1 MDNKEILLTALI
13 EEENKRIKDKIS
25 DSQSVVK
32 LISDNKIELNGI
44 FTTQDLRNLTWEMVV
59 VGATKRRI
67 IGYSREDRDGDCK

>member
-32 LISDNKIELNGI
+32 LISDDKIELNGI

-67 IGYSREDRDGDCK
+67 IGYDMKTK